1 MFLEKQFYITNSYR
15 TILGNIILEFIFY
28 TIYMLSKN
36 EYIVNK
42 FNIDILLFSI
52 NVVSFNHNILTYI
65 IYFIK
70 RELNFIFE

>member
-1 MFLEKQFYITNSYR
+1 
-15 TILGNIILEFIFY
+15 
-28 TIYMLSKN
+28 MLSKN

-52 NVVSFNHNILTYI
+52 NVVSFNHNILTHI